1 MNNKGVTLV
10 EILVSVAL
18 IALVMVFLFNIL
30 ASLKTEDSLNSDR
43 NNDSLNR
50 ATITRLI
57 QNDLTQN
64 KLTTVKS
71 CTSPSGSVCLEL
83 NGNKLIVAQN
93 YIVYKNEK
101 WNLGSI
107 KLDTT
112 NYKLCKKEEKKD
124 NEHVYS
130 LFTLTFP
137 YTNNDNSK
145 RNYDFE
151 ISYVGNNIITYT
163 SVSAKNC

>member
-30 ASLKTEDSLNSDR
+30 ANLKTEDSLNSGR

-50 ATITRLI
+50 ATITRIVQNDLI
-57 QNDLTQN
+57 QN
-64 KLTTVKS
+64 KLSSIKKCSSSV
-71 CTSPSGSVCLEL
+71 GSVCLEL
-83 NGNKLIVAQN
+83 NGKKLIVAET
-93 YIVYKNEK
+93 YIVYDNEK
-101 WNLGSI
+101 WDMESI
-107 KLDTT
+107 KFDTT
-112 NYKLCKKEEKKD
+112 NYKLCKKEEKRD
-124 NEHVYS
+124 DTHLYN
-130 LFTLTFP
+130 LFTITFP
-137 YTNNDNSK
+137 FKNSDNSK

-163 SVSAKNC
+163 NVSTNNC